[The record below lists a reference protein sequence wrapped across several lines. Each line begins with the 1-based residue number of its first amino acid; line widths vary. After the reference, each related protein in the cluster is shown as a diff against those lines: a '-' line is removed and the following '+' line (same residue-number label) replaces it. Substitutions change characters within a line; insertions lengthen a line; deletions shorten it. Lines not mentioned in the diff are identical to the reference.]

1 MPNYGVVVSATGCGE
16 DIDDDGNPI
25 TINAVAVYGTSAV
38 DTACPPA
45 CLPTCLPAFLPS
57 ACLPPPLLLTRSLQA
72 TRTTALASPP
82 FAKLRASRPSSA

>member
-25 TINAVAVYGTSAV
+25 TINAVAVYGISAV

-45 CLPTCLPAFLPS
+45 CLPAFLPPS
-57 ACLPPPLLLTRSLQA
+57 PP
-72 TRTTALASPP
+72 PP
-82 FAKLRASRPSSA
+82 FAPLLSHPRRGGGERRGDGGRMRMKRRTPDEE